1 MQTTIRNFIVSG
13 VVLGTCIFAAPSA
26 AAQGNSQKGE
36 KKAEQRVEKAEKK
49 WEKGVEKRT
58 DRVVA
63 RRTTKRRATYATG
76 RVLCEDGVWVPR
88 ATNACVNRGGLASR
102 QGNYGTTPRASARA
116 RERASINSAVRRGP
130 YANDVSSGAIARC
143 MDGTYWHSTT
153 RTGACY
159 RHGGV
164 ATWL

>member
-1 MQTTIRNFIVSG
+1 MQSTIRHLTVSG
-13 VVLGTCIFAAPSA
+13 LVLGACLFSA
-26 AAQGNSQKGE
+26 SALAAQGNSQKRE
-36 KKAEQRVEKAEKK
+36 KKAEQRIEKAEKK
-49 WEKGVEKRT
+49 WEKTVEKRN
-58 DRVVA
+58 DRIVA
-63 RRTTKRRATYATG
+63 RTTARRRAYSTR

-88 ATNACVNRGGLASR
+88 TTNACVNRGGLASR

-130 YANDVSSGAIARC
+130 YANDLRSGAIARC
-143 MDGTYWHSTT
+143 SDGTYWHSTT